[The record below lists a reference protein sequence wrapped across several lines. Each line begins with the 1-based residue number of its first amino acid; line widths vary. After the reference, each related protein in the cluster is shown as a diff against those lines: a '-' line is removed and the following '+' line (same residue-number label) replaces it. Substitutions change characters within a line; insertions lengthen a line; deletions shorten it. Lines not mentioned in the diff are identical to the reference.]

1 MSIGDKEKNKI
12 LNRLQN
18 VTTLQELSD
27 LESVSRETGLGRN
40 WIGTKRGLTRKLGNK
55 YNYYQQSDKTFLP
68 TKQNIS
74 LYQKIKSSGLL
85 GVHDPQVFSNY
96 IAGLNK
102 NEQDTAADIF
112 SSPKNAEKTLN
123 NHITKL
129 NKNEQ
134 NTASNIS
141 SNTKS
146 AEQTL
151 KKDIKNLLKNNKD
164 TIENEKTKRK
174 AEEILKS
181 VEKEKSKSA
190 SQSKSFASS
199 FRALSRNLLKYGEA
213 YFFASR
219 TGHEGDFIS
228 SGVKGALSPFTSSD
242 KTLSE
247 EKSSAMRGGEYLL
260 GGGMSPLEIKFGVNP
275 LWSAQ
280 KKSKH
285 IASLPIDEREKIY
298 LASQLGILENYK
310 AETSSTGE
318 RIAGAAMKVGGKA
331 LEYAGAAAG
340 AVAGGVIGSKM
351 TKGKKTKGIA
361 KGAKGN
367 GSKGLATKGAA
378 GSVAKKGLGVAGK
391 IGGAVIAPAVSL
403 ATNYDDYKKGE
414 IGGKEY
420 AGKAVGSA
428 AGAVIGAA
436 IGGPFAPATAF
447 VGSLVGE
454 KAGGYIGKFLD
465 DKNKDKSLMAEGSND
480 KITGLQESTINIAV
494 DEQYFANAVLK
505 VMENNGGWR
514 VYQQHTNRNMMSNSF

>member
-1 MSIGDKEKNKI
+1 MSIGDKKKNKT
-12 LNRLQN
+12 LNRLRN

-27 LESVSRETGLGRN
+27 LESVSRELGLGRN

-68 TKQNIS
+68 TKQNIN

-85 GVHDPQVFSNY
+85 GVHNPQEFSNY

-123 NHITKL
+123 NRITNLDK
-129 NKNEQ
+129 NKQ
-134 NTASNIS
+134 NTAANIS

-151 KKDIKNLLKNNKD
+151 KKDIKNLLKNNKE

-242 KTLSE
+242 KTLAE

-260 GGGMSPLEIKFGVNP
+260 GGGMSPLEIKFGINP

-318 RIAGAAMKVGGKA
+318 KIAGAAMKIGDKA
-331 LEYAGAAAG
+331 LEVAG
-340 AVAGGVIGSKM
+340 AVAGGVIGGKM
-351 TKGKKTKGIA
+351 VRGRKTKGIA
-361 KGAKGN
+361 KGAKGS

-403 ATNYDDYKKGE
+403 AANYDDYKKGE
-414 IGGKEY
+414 IGGKQY
-420 AGKAVGSA
+420 AGKAVGAA
-428 AGAVIGAA
+428 AGGIIGAA
-436 IGGPFAPATAF
+436 VGGPLAPVTAY
-447 VGSLVGE
+447 VGSVVGE

-505 VMENNGGWR
+505 VIESNGGWK